1 MESTLGKNIKVTI
14 FGGSHE
20 KVIGCTINGFPEK
33 TLDFDHEKLQHFLD
47 LRAPGG
53 SPFATKR
60 KEPDRFEIAADDSFD
75 DICNDRQMTFIIR
88 NTDQRSGDYK
98 TLRNVPRPGHADYTA
113 RIRYGDELNMAGGGP
128 SPQE

>member
-75 DICNDRQMTFIIR
+75 DICTKHK
-88 NTDQRSGDYK
+88 G
-98 TLRNVPRPGHADYTA
+98 V
-113 RIRYGDELNMAGGGP
+113 
-128 SPQE
+128 